1 MHCLYADSKKKKKIQ
16 MNLFPEQNQT
26 HRLREGTY
34 GYQRGCSGRG
44 VGWEFGTDMYTLLY
58 LK

>member
-1 MHCLYADSKKKKKIQ
+1 MQTQKKKKKKIQ
-16 MNLFPEQNQT
+16 MNLFPEQKQT

-44 VGWEFGTDMYTLLY
+44 VGWEFGTDMYTLLS